1 MVLPLPFRS
10 ATAVLAACVLLTS
23 CAAESSASS
32 SELSLAEAK
41 SSVQLLR
48 NVASERI
55 PADLV
60 DAVLVATDLSV
71 SCSSETYDPEG
82 LMRAWRS
89 GYRVSLVPSAEPD
102 EIIDALVA
110 SFTDQGWSIRSA
122 AGASPIVLAR
132 DATFADFQI
141 SSTQEE
147 GQSAELF
154 LQLTGVCVKTDGAD
168 SAEVLELEA
177 LAY

>member
-1 MVLPLPFRS
+1 MVTYLIIR
-10 ATAVLAACVLLTS
+10 TAAAALAACVLLTS
-23 CAAESSASS
+23 CAAVSSADSPS
-32 SELSLAEAK
+32 LSLAEAK

-48 NVASERI
+48 NAASERI
-55 PADLV
+55 PADV
-60 DAVLVATDLSV
+60 VEAVLVATDLSV

-102 EIIDALVA
+102 EIVDALVA
-110 SFTDQGWSIRSA
+110 SFTDQGWAVTSA

-132 DATFADFQI
+132 DATSTDFQI

-147 GQSAELF
+147 GRPAELL
-154 LQLTGVCVKTDGAD
+154 LQLTGVCVKTGGAN
-168 SAEVLELEA
+168 SPEVVELEA